1 MDSYDPNIEC
11 EYISK
16 ISDAPSEE
24 LLNTK
29 KLITKRGSK
38 LSACTKQI
46 NIIYSKFTT
55 LSCEEKLTYIFV
67 LKKFKLELEQL
78 DELISDAFLICSEYS
93 FSKHEE
99 IEKKNIDY
107 QFNIGALISK
117 LESSLSAMSSL
128 GTLGTQ
134 AQSPQNM
141 TPIGGSNSH
150 INFPPIEL
158 PKFSSQPEDLD
169 QFLFAFDNI
178 MSKRNFSSF
187 EKYRYLVKQ
196 VQGPAKAYI
205 EEMKVEDQN
214 YEVAKNLLI
223 KAYSSKV
230 GKQFSV
236 IEKIAKLKLLKDSK
250 MLEWV
255 SEVRVLKDQIASL
268 GID

>member
-24 LLNTK
+24 LINTK

-38 LSACTKQI
+38 RSACTKQI

-55 LSCEEKLTYIFV
+55 LSCEEKLTYISV
-67 LKKFKLELEQL
+67 LNKFKLELEHL

-107 QFNIGALISK
+107 QLNIGVLINK
-117 LESSLSAMSSL
+117 LESSLSTPSS
-128 GTLGTQ
+128 LGTQ

-141 TPIGGSNSH
+141 TPIGGSNSN

-169 QFLFAFDNI
+169 QFFF
-178 MSKRNFSSF
+178 FF
-187 EKYRYLVKQ
+187 C
-196 VQGPAKAYI
+196 
-205 EEMKVEDQN
+205 
-214 YEVAKNLLI
+214 
-223 KAYSSKV
+223 
-230 GKQFSV
+230 F
-236 IEKIAKLKLLKDSK
+236 
-250 MLEWV
+250 
-255 SEVRVLKDQIASL
+255 
-268 GID
+268 